1 MTDYKDLQ
9 WLWDQLVGEDLSG
22 IVFVRDYLQLQFNP
36 PPQLNVYSRRVVVS
50 SGDRSAAFGEE
61 PFANLALTL
70 IGKFVRE
77 VRVDEH
83 CFEIVFADESRIAI
97 SLRPEHYQGP
107 EAVDFQGR
115 NNNWAV
121 L

>member
-1 MTDYKDLQ
+1 
-9 WLWDQLVGEDLSG
+9 
-22 IVFVRDYLQLQFNP
+22 
-36 PPQLNVYSRRVVVS
+36 VS
-50 SGDRSAAFGEE
+50 ADGRSANFGEE
-61 PFANLALTL
+61 AFANLALDL

-77 VRVDEH
+77 VRVDQVS
-83 CFEIVFADESRIAI
+83 FRIVFADESEIAI

-115 NNNWAV
+115 DNQWAV